1 MASSAKKNPSTTYT
15 PDIVPD
21 GSGPAT
27 VIRPGR
33 VGNMPAS
40 DVGSS
45 EPNSS
50 TIGHLF
56 PEDGR
61 DNHASLPA
69 GMQLGPFVVE
79 SRIGAGGMGA
89 VFRAHD
95 ESLDR
100 TIALK
105 ILSPAQAGDPS
116 AVKRFQNEAR
126 AAARLDHDNI
136 ARVFSIGE
144 AHNLH
149 YIAFEF
155 IEGKTVRELIREKS
169 VLDPYETINFM
180 LQIAVALKHTA
191 ASGVVHRD
199 IKPSNIIMMPNG
211 RAKLVDWGLAR
222 KERIEN
228 QSLDLTVSGT
238 TLGTFDYISPEQ
250 ARDPRKVDVRSDIY
264 SLGCTAYHM
273 LTGSAPYADGTVL
286 QKLLDHQ
293 GKPAPDCREKNPNVP
308 TELARIVRKMMA
320 SNPEDRYQSPQS
332 LIHDLLSLASE
343 SGLRP
348 VHPDGLTWQ
357 NAQATTVRNVSNS
370 MLWWW
375 LGAFVVACTVA
386 IISDS
391 WTANQEYSAIEK
403 TPQVSLEGKLSPDY
417 SSDISRDESPT
428 IYDTSKTEEK
438 FFSGQNTSNIES
450 KIPRPLTDNM
460 NGDTGSTK
468 DWFGK
473 KYIPSFLDGADSP
486 EAQSGV
492 ISVGVGDEMDSDE
505 AFSIKPFSSYSSD
518 KIPGTESPGEN
529 AVFRVLAGNGEFI
542 KSADLETAINTVPD
556 GGIVEYSSKQKEPFV
571 YPVRQLRILDKAIT
585 LRAASNSKL
594 VLLFDADKMG
604 TLPRSHDLISIKE
617 GSLTISNIDIQ
628 VAVPHAISQHW
639 SLFTI
644 NAAGKLRC
652 RQCTVTIESE
662 HQTAASI
669 VRLAQSA
676 VLSVES
682 MKTDGTVQEAETRIE
697 FEDSVIRGAA
707 DLVVAE
713 TSEPVTLEI
722 RQSLIT
728 IDGAIVRYSGD
739 DNIRSV
745 AEEWNIRLAGVAGV
759 VNDGLLQ
766 VDLGMTIPRQPVDFR
781 VRVDDSLF
789 IGQIDKPFIQL
800 TGGKEPEELQE
811 MIWWIAEHNLY
822 AGWEHLM
829 VIHSPAALDSN
840 PVTIDFTNTLSL
852 SQWNEPTPRFL
863 KRPSGF
869 AQPEIRSDQWNIRQ
883 VQALLESYAGPD
895 SSILDFTDYGP
906 KYSDLPVPAP
916 FVDMQNPLRE

>member
-1 MASSAKKNPSTTYT
+1 MASSEKNISSTALKQ
-15 PDIVPD
+15 DVVPD

-33 VGNMPAS
+33 AVGAPSS
-40 DVGSS
+40 DVAPG
-45 EPNSS
+45 EVNSS
-50 TIGHLF
+50 TIGRLF

-69 GMQLGPFVVE
+69 GMQLGTFVVE

-95 ESLDR
+95 KSLDR
-100 TIALK
+100 TVALK
-105 ILSPAQAGDPS
+105 VLSPVQASDPS

-180 LQIAVALKHTA
+180 LQIAVALKHTSA
-191 ASGVVHRD
+191 LGVVHRD

-222 KERIEN
+222 KERVEN

-273 LTGSAPYADGTVL
+273 FTGAAPYAEGTVL

-293 GKPAPDCREKNPNVP
+293 GKPAPDCREKNPKVP
-308 TELARIVRKMMA
+308 AELARIVRKMMA
-320 SNPEDRYQSPQS
+320 SNPEDRYQSPEP

-357 NAQATTVRNVSNS
+357 NGQATNVRNFSNS

-391 WTANQEYSAIEK
+391 WTANQEYTSAGNSAGLSQNLDDSFRNPLEKSPFINNNDEPERGIHSSEDSFIVPEGFPQSLVNKKDDKIEPLMNSWGNK
-403 TPQVSLEGKLSPDY
+403 DFLPFLENENSA
-417 SSDISRDESPT
+417 EVQ
-428 IYDTSKTEEK
+428 SKTGMISLALGNDVR
-438 FFSGQNTSNIES
+438 SGES
-450 KIPRPLTDNM
+450 GVMK
-460 NGDTGSTK
+460 
-468 DWFGK
+468 
-473 KYIPSFLDGADSP
+473 SFLPTSSEEMPVA
-486 EAQSGV
+486 GV
-492 ISVGVGDEMDSDE
+492 VND
-505 AFSIKPFSSYSSD
+505 AAP
-518 KIPGTESPGEN
+518 
-529 AVFRVLAGNGEFI
+529 FRVLAGNGEFI
-542 KSADLETAINTVPD
+542 RATDLETAVNTVPD
-556 GGIVEYSSKQKEPFV
+556 GGIIEYSSQQAEP
-571 YPVRQLRILDKAIT
+571 YICPVRQLRILDKSIT
-585 LRAASNSKL
+585 LRATSTSKL

-617 GSLTISNIDIQ
+617 GSLTISGVDIQ
-628 VAVPHAISQHW
+628 VAAPHAISQHW

-644 NAAGKLRC
+644 NTFGKLRC
-652 RQCTVTIESE
+652 RQCTITIESE
-662 HQTAASI
+662 QQTAASI
-669 VRLAQSA
+669 VRLAPSP

-682 MKTDGTVQEAETRIE
+682 MKNDGTLQEEETRIE
-697 FEDSVIRGAA
+697 FENCVIRGAA

-713 TSEPVTLEI
+713 TSESAFLEI
-722 RQSLIT
+722 RQSLLT
-728 IDGAIVRYSGD
+728 IDGAIIRYSGD

-745 AEEWNIRLAGVAGV
+745 PEEWNIRLARVAGII
-759 VNDGLLQ
+759 NDGLLQ
-766 VDLGMTIPRQPVDFR
+766 MDLGMTIERQPVDFR
-781 VRVDDSLF
+781 VRVDDSVLIGLNDQSF
-789 IGQIDKPFIQL
+789 IHL
-800 TGGKEPEELQE
+800 TGGKETEELRK

-822 AGWEHLM
+822 AGWNHKM

-840 PVTIDFTNTLSL
+840 SVTIDFANSASNSL
-852 SQWNEPTPRFL
+852 QWNEPNPRIL

-869 AQPEIRSDQWNIRQ
+869 SQPVTRSDHWNIQQ
-883 VQALLESYAGPD
+883 VQALLESYRSPD
-895 SSILDFTDYGP
+895 TSPLDFSDYGP
-906 KYSDLPVPAP
+906 KYSDLPVPP
-916 FVDMQNPLRE
+916 SFLKTQSSLQE